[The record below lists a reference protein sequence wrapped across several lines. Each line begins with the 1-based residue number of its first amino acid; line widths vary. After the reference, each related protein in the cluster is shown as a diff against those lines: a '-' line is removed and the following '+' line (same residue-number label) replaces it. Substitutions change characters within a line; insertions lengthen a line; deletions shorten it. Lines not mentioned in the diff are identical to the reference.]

1 MHVEDSR
8 VVNQPVQAPMSQPQ
22 LPQLEG
28 VDHHFVELPGLRMHV
43 AEAGSGVPVLLLH
56 GFPQHWWEWR
66 KVIPGLVEQFRV
78 ICPDLRGAGWTAAPR
93 RGYTRD
99 QLLADFVALL
109 DALGVT
115 QAEGVADERTEVVGE
130 QVDAVEPERVRR
142 HVALGIPPPYFEFD
156 PGMVLALVRRAW
168 FNLLIPVPV
177 LGPRLLGRGRQRLP
191 RRMLSD
197 FSSAREAFTAEDVE
211 LFVGRLREPSRARA
225 GSALY
230 RHFIQPETA
239 RIMRGSY
246 RGRRLGTPTRV
257 LLGAD
262 DPNVRPEFIHGV
274 EDHVDA
280 LDTEIVAGASHFI
293 VDDVPGVV
301 VARALDFFTP

>member
-1 MHVEDSR
+1 
-8 VVNQPVQAPMSQPQ
+8 MSQPQ

-43 AEAGSGVPVLLLH
+43 AEAGSGRPLLLLH

-66 KVIPGLVEQFRV
+66 KVIPGLAEQFRV
-78 ICPDLRGAGWTAAPR
+78 ICPDLRGAGWTAAPT

-99 QLLADFVALL
+99 RLLADVVALL
-109 DALGVT
+109 DTLGLDSVHLLTHDYGAL
-115 QAEGVADERTEVVGE
+115 VGY
-130 QVDAVEPERVRR
+130 QLCLRHPERVRR
-142 HVALGIPPPYFEFD
+142 HLALSIPPPYFEFD
-156 PGMVLALVRRAW
+156 PGLVLAIVRHAW
-168 FNLLIPVPV
+168 FDILVPVPV

-191 RRMLSD
+191 RWMLRHH
-197 FSSAREAFTAEDVE
+197 SSTREAFTADDVE
-211 LFVGRLREPSRARA
+211 LFVGQLREPSRARA

-230 RHFIQPETA
+230 RHFIQPETS
-239 RIMRGSY
+239 RIMRGTY
-246 RGRRLGTPTRV
+246 RGRRLSTRTLV

-280 LDTEIVAGASHFI
+280 LDTQIVAGASHFI

-301 VARALDFFTP
+301 VAQALDFFTP